1 MRSYPSISRI
11 PNEAGLVWLI
21 TISYK
26 LLSVGAVIA
35 LTVKII
41 WDWLSKTRHVTN
53 THNYIEEHYKLMG
66 VVAADL
72 RKLNHAVA
80 NMRGIIDVLVHE
92 VQELRN
98 DLREYRSK

>member
-1 MRSYPSISRI
+1 MDADYRLII
-11 PNEAGLVWLI
+11 AGAI
-21 TISYK
+21 
-26 LLSVGAVIA
+26 IA
-35 LTVKII
+35 LLGKII

-53 THNYIEEHYKLMG
+53 THSYIEEHYKLMG

-80 NMRGIIDVLVHE
+80 NMRVVVDGIVHE

-98 DLREYRSK
+98 DLREFRSRD

>member
-1 MRSYPSISRI
+1 MAQDY
-11 PNEAGLVWLI
+11 LVQKWNMVIIRVMNDNYELI
-21 TISYK
+21 I
-26 LLSVGAVIA
+26 VGAIIA
-35 LTVKII
+35 LVGKII

-80 NMRGIIDVLVHE
+80 NMRGIIDALVHE

-98 DLREYRSK
+98 DLREFRSRD

>member
-1 MRSYPSISRI
+1 MAQDY
-11 PNEAGLVWLI
+11 LVQKWNMVIIRVMNDNYELI
-21 TISYK
+21 I
-26 LLSVGAVIA
+26 VGAIIA
-35 LTVKII
+35 LVGKII

-72 RKLNHAVA
+72 RKLNHAVVA
-80 NMRGIIDVLVHE
+80 NMRGIIDALVHE

>member
-1 MRSYPSISRI
+1 MAQDY
-11 PNEAGLVWLI
+11 LVQKWNMVIIRVMNDNYELI
-21 TISYK
+21 I
-26 LLSVGAVIA
+26 VGAIIA
-35 LTVKII
+35 LVGKII

-80 NMRGIIDVLVHE
+80 NMRGIIDALVHE

>member
-1 MRSYPSISRI
+1 MAQDY
-11 PNEAGLVWLI
+11 LVQKWNMVIIRVMNDNYELI
-21 TISYK
+21 I
-26 LLSVGAVIA
+26 VGAIIA
-35 LTVKII
+35 LVGKII

-66 VVAADL
+66 VVAGDL

-80 NMRGIIDVLVHE
+80 NMRGIIDALVHE